1 MWHNMLLATEVDQA
15 LNYAN
20 NALYTL
26 QSGRTTKIVLNYSA
40 GLQLEMLLKLPV
52 EIKANVTCHN
62 SFSLPDGT
70 DDMTIFF
77 YSEKVS

>member
-1 MWHNMLLATEVDQA
+1 MQMMHST
-15 LNYAN
+15 
-20 NALYTL
+20 LYTL

-52 EIKANVTCHN
+52 EIKANVTCYN
-62 SFSLPDGT
+62 PFSVPDGT